1 MLDLGEN
8 MTGSE
13 KVQTKDQNMVKKQED
28 IVA

>member
-13 KVQTKDQNMVKKQED
+13 KVQTKDQDMVKKQED